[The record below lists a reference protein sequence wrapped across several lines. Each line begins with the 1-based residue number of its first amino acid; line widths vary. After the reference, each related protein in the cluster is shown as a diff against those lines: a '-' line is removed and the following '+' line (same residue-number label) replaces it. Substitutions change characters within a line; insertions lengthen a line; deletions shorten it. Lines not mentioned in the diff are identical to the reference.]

1 MMNWLVP
8 KAHAFEFNF
17 LTPSNDTGNVSSI
30 IATVIDWVIFIAGA
44 LAIIYLIYSGIIYI
58 TAAGNPDAAKKGQ
71 QGVINAIIGIVIIV
85 LAYVIA
91 TAVQSFVKTTK

>member
-1 MMNWLVP
+1 M
-8 KAHAFEFNF
+8 AFNF
-17 LTPSNDTGNVSSI
+17 LYPSVITSDLSTLVMRI
-30 IATVIDWVIFIAGA
+30 INWISVIAAV

-91 TAVQSFVKTTK
+91 TAVAGAAIGNLDINNTGPTI

>member
-1 MMNWLVP
+1 M
-8 KAHAFEFNF
+8 EFNF
-17 LTPSNDTGNVSSI
+17 LNPSIVKSDLPTLVMRI
-30 IATVIDWVIFIAGA
+30 INWISVIAAV
-44 LAIIYLIYSGIIYI
+44 LAIIYLVYSGIIYI

-91 TAVQSFVKTTK
+91 TAVAGAAIGNLDINNAGPTI

>member
-1 MMNWLVP
+1 M
-8 KAHAFEFNF
+8 AFNF
-17 LTPSNDTGNVSSI
+17 LYPSVVLSDLSTLVMRI
-30 IATVIDWVIFIAGA
+30 INWISVIAAV
-44 LAIIYLIYSGIIYI
+44 LAIIYLVYSGIIYI

-91 TAVQSFVKTTK
+91 TAVAGAAIGNLDINNAGPTI